1 MLDGLDHVQFQVE
14 LFLLL
19 LKHLCLF
26 LLRPLIRV
34 HVMTVADKGA
44 IRSRHVTFHET
55 AGLYDFK
62 RITKFS
68 PYHGFLDNRSGTWKR
83 TA

>member
-19 LKHLCLF
+19 WKHLCLF

-34 HVMTVADKGA
+34 MTVADKGA
-44 IRSRHVTFHET
+44 IRSWHVTFHET

-62 RITKFS
+62 RTSKFS
-68 PYHGFLDNRSGTWKR
+68 PCHGFPDNRSDTWKR